1 VPTISGATD
10 GISGFMF
17 PKAKSK
23 TTQAP
28 RGRDVLPLLCG
39 VPAI

>member
-1 VPTISGATD
+1 VPAISGATG

-23 TTQAP
+23 VTQGSP
-28 RGRDVLPLLCG
+28 WP
-39 VPAI
+39 